1 MLTYSQTLDW
11 VSQEHSRVNK
21 IIARKAKKDSSSMKT
36 IASLTMLFLPGTY
49 ISTIFGMS
57 FFTFSDTGLTVTG
70 QWWIYVA
77 VTVPTTI
84 TLFVIWWAW
93 NRVSCC
99 SIRSAFHW
107 PPRVVDGKISKRR
120 NDSISSG
127 DDSFE
132 DA

>member
-1 MLTYSQTLDW
+1 
-11 VSQEHSRVNK
+11 VSQRHSQVNE
-21 IIARKAKKDSSSMKT
+21 IIAREARKDSSSMKT
-36 IASLTMLFLPGTY
+36 IAALNMLFLPGTY
-49 ISTIFGMS
+49 IATIFGMP
-57 FFTFSDTGLTVTG
+57 FFTFSDTGLTVYG

-120 NDSISSG
+120 NDSTFSD
-127 DDSFE
+127 DDSFGE
-132 DA
+132 A